1 MTGAT
6 VTVLAAVAPCARETL
21 AAEEDRVKLGAP
33 VTVRAMVVEAV
44 KVPLVP
50 VIVTV

>member
-1 MTGAT
+1 MAVGVQGA
-6 VTVLAAVAPCARETL
+6 E
-21 AAEEDRVKLGAP
+21 

-44 KVPLVP
+44 SAPLVP